1 MTIFGGVH
9 DEIEVDNQQE
19 VFWSIALWWVSPGW
33 STCIG
38 KLWTCLNENNFN
50 LLIPAQNKIV
60 KRWRRLKIACPVI
73 RILLAVT
80 CNECPSGST
89 VNSQTLKGLCTCTFG
104 TSTRRHANSELCT
117 PLTAGSDK
125 NTQRNATGIR
135 TRVCMY
141 SGAPTHNPASC
152 QFFLF
157 FGENR
162 DYLVRNDP
170 EKPGRAF

>member
-1 MTIFGGVH
+1 MQRVRKRKYCELSDVEWLVH
-9 DEIEVDNQQE
+9 VL
-19 VFWSIALWWVSPGW
+19 SA
-33 STCIG
+33 
-38 KLWTCLNENNFN
+38 
-50 LLIPAQNKIV
+50 
-60 KRWRRLKIACPVI
+60 
-73 RILLAVT
+73 
-80 CNECPSGST
+80 
-89 VNSQTLKGLCTCTFG
+89 
-104 TSTRRHANSELCT
+104 STRRHANSELGT

-125 NTQRNATGIR
+125 NTQRNATGIQ
-135 TRVCMY
+135 TRVCMC